1 MILEA
6 IWELLRIILM
16 ECYSSIFDFDYN
28 EGYLYLLESSFLSSL
43 EIPQQKSQC
52 SLLFSIVKSVNFLW
66 LWLSVCHEYREI
78 KHVIKAWEVTIT
90 FKCGTHLTFNAIR
103 VLKKH
108 VLTLCLI
115 TVLITRR
122 VFIRKSLSITEKN
135 KTRKIYVIS
144 YRIIF
149 YFEYDKNSTES

>member
-1 MILEA
+1 
-6 IWELLRIILM
+6 M
-16 ECYSSIFDFDYN
+16 ECYSSIFEFDYN
-28 EGYLYLLESSFLSSL
+28 EGYLYLLEINLVLGSSFLSSL

-52 SLLFSIVKSVNFLW
+52 SLSCSIVKSVNFLW

-78 KHVIKAWEVTIT
+78 KHLIKAWEVTIT
-90 FKCGTHLTFNAIR
+90 FKCGTHLMFNAIR

-108 VLTLCLI
+108 VLTLCFI
-115 TVLITRR
+115 TVLITCR

-135 KTRKIYVIS
+135 RTRKINVIS

-149 YFEYDKNSTES
+149 YFKYDRNSIES